1 MKIKKDLTKKPGLKF
16 NYTKSVSYTVAKLLT
31 NTLP

>member
-1 MKIKKDLTKKPGLKF
+1 MKKKDLTKKPGLKF
-16 NYTKSVSYTVAKLLT
+16 DYIKSVSYTVAKLLT